1 MAVAVGVLVK
11 VAVAASVD
19 TVVGVAVAVAVDTA
33 VGVSAGDVAAG
44 GAASAT
50 EGLTWMEMAA
60 GSLEA
65 PAALYARTMTVW
77 LPEVA
82 FQV

>member
-1 MAVAVGVLVK
+1 
-11 VAVAASVD
+11 
-19 TVVGVAVAVAVDTA
+19 VAVAVDTVGVTVVA
-33 VGVSAGDVAAG
+33 VGSAVDVAVG

-60 GSLEA
+60 GSLET
-65 PAALYARTMTVW
+65 PAALYARTVTVW